1 MKAPRLDKLGLRTRF
16 DFVLHL
22 PLRYEDETRLT
33 DPQLA
38 PPGQAVLIQA
48 RVLRAE
54 VAYRPKRQLIVHAQ
68 GVVLRFFN
76 FYGSQLKGFQRAV
89 EDGRSVRAYG
99 EVRGGWFGVEMSH
112 PRYRFVDGDEPLPA
126 SLTPV
131 YPTTSGIGQAVV
143 RAKVLEAVDAGE
155 MDDTL
160 PDDVRRRYALPSFDE
175 SVRVLHRPEPATDT
189 SALIERSHPAWRRM
203 KFDELLAQQL
213 SMRFAYRNRRR
224 RSAQAL
230 RTDGALLR
238 GFIARLPFK
247 LTRAQMRAM
256 KEVLGDL
263 AQPHPMQRLLQG
275 DVGSGKTIVAAIACL
290 AAADSGAQAA
300 VMAPTEILSE
310 QHYRKFR
317 EWLEPLGI
325 GITWLHG
332 GLGGKQKRDAL
343 ASIADGRAQITIGTH
358 ALVQERVDFARLAL
372 AVVDEQHRFGV
383 QQRLTL
389 RRKADER
396 VPHQLMMTA
405 TPIPRTLSMTY
416 FADLDTSVIDEL
428 PPGRRPVATRLFSAA
443 KRVEVLER
451 IRDACREKQQAYWVC
466 PVIEESKEG
475 VKTAVETYELLAR
488 ELKRLR
494 VALLHGRLPPAEKA
508 AVMASFTKGA
518 TDLLVCT
525 TVIEVGV
532 DVPNASLMVIESAER
547 FGLAQLHQLRGRIG
561 RGSRESVCILLYGEP
576 LSETARQRLR
586 IIYENAN
593 GFAIA
598 EQDLKLRGPG
608 EYLGERQSGDP
619 LLRFADLERDA
630 ELVAQAREAA
640 EEMVTRHAEAAR
652 AHVARWLGA
661 REDLVHT

>member
-1 MKAPRLDKLGLRTRF
+1 VKAPRLDKLGLRTRF

-38 PPGQAVLIQA
+38 PPGQPVLIQA

-54 VAYRPKRQLIVHAQ
+54 VAYRPKRQLIVHAE

-76 FYGSQLKGFQRAV
+76 FYGSQLKGFQRAA
-89 EDGRSVRAYG
+89 EDGRCVRAYG

-131 YPTTSGIGQAVV
+131 YSTAAGISQAMV
-143 RAKVLEAVDAGE
+143 RTKVLEAVDAGE

-160 PDDVRRRYALPSFDE
+160 PADVRRRYALPSFDQ
-175 SVRVLHRPEPATDT
+175 SVRVLHRPEPAADT
-189 SALIERSHPAWRRM
+189 AALVERSHPAWRRM

-213 SMRFAYRNRRR
+213 SMRFAYRNRRS
-224 RSAQAL
+224 RSAQVL
-230 RTDGALLR
+230 RTDGTLLR
-238 GFIARLPFK
+238 AFIARLPFK
-247 LTRAQMRAM
+247 LTRAQTRAM
-256 KEVLGDL
+256 NEVLGDL

-325 GITWLHG
+325 GIAWLHG

-428 PPGRRPVATRLFSAA
+428 PPGRRPVTTRLFSAA
-443 KRVEVLER
+443 KRGEVLER
-451 IRDACREKQQAYWVC
+451 IREACREKQQAYWVC

-475 VKTAVETYELLAR
+475 VQTAVETYELLAR
-488 ELKRLR
+488 ELKGLR

-508 AVMASFTKGA
+508 AVMASFSKGT

-586 IIYENAN
+586 VIYENAN

-598 EQDLKLRGPG
+598 EHDLKLRGPG
-608 EYLGERQSGDP
+608 EYLGERQSGEP

-630 ELVAQAREAA
+630 DLVEQAREAA
-640 EEMVTRHAEAAR
+640 EDMVTRHAEAAH

>member
-1 MKAPRLDKLGLRTRF
+1 MKAPRLDKLGLRSRF

-22 PLRYEDETRLT
+22 PLRYEDETRLA
-33 DPQLA
+33 DPQSA
-38 PPGQAVLIQA
+38 PPGQPVLIQS
-48 RVLRAE
+48 RVARAE
-54 VAYRPKRQLIVHAQ
+54 VAYRPKRQLVVHAD

-76 FYGSQLKGFQRAV
+76 FYGSQLKGFQRAA

-99 EVRGGWFGVEMSH
+99 ELRGGWFGVEMTH
-112 PRYRFVDGDEPLPA
+112 PRYRFVDGDEALPS

-131 YPTTSGIGQAVV
+131 YPTTAGISQAAV

-160 PDDVRRRYALPSFDE
+160 PDEVRTRYALPSFAE
-175 SVRVLHRPEPATDT
+175 SVRVLHRPGPGVDT
-189 SALIERSHPAWRRM
+189 AALVERTHPAWRRM

-213 SMRFAYRNRRR
+213 SMRFAYRKRRS
-224 RSAQAL
+224 RSAQVL
-230 RTDGALLR
+230 RSDGALLR
-238 GFIARLPFK
+238 AFIARLPFK
-247 LTRAQMRAM
+247 LTRAQTRAM
-256 KEVLGDL
+256 NEVLRDL

-325 GITWLHG
+325 RIGWLHG
-332 GLGGKQKRDAL
+332 GLRGKEKREAL
-343 ASIADGRAQITIGTH
+343 AALAEGRAQIAIGTH

-389 RRKADER
+389 RRKADDAL
-396 VPHQLMMTA
+396 PHQLMMTA

-428 PPGRRPVATRLFSAA
+428 PPGRRPVTTRLFSAA

-451 IRDACREKQQAYWVC
+451 IRAACRERQQAYWVC

-475 VKTAVETYELLAR
+475 VQTALETYELLAR
-488 ELKRLR
+488 ELKGLR
-494 VALLHGRLPPAEKA
+494 VALLHGRLPAPEKA
-508 AVMASFTKGA
+508 AVMASFAEGT

-561 RGSRESVCILLYGEP
+561 RGSRESACILLYAEP

-586 IIYENAN
+586 IIYENAD

-630 ELVAQAREAA
+630 DLVAQAREAA
-640 EEMVTRHAEAAR
+640 EEMVARHPAAAR

-661 REDLVHT
+661 REDLLHS